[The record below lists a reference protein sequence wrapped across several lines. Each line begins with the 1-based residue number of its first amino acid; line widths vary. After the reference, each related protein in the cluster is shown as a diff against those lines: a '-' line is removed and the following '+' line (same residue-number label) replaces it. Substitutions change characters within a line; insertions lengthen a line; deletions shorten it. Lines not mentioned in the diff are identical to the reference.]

1 MKNLCKTY
9 CYVITCPEAVLRV
22 LKKEGWLKS
31 AKHENYILT
40 LSCCKRAGGG
50 YVAHV
55 KKE

>member
-22 LKKEGWLKS
+22 FKKGGVAEIS
-31 AKHENYILT
+31 QHEKYILT
-40 LSCCKRAGGG
+40 LSCCKRVGGG
-50 YVAHV
+50 FAARV